1 MNDAVRI
8 TALGLLLLSSWA
20 PSAARAQFRQEM
32 DLGEISLSGETPESI
47 ILLWPTFSYRLARLM
62 IARYGQPTRA
72 SDHSL
77 VWSGNGQWART
88 VVYRDTQK
96 SGGGSRLEQSVAYRV
111 PEARLGDLARF
122 DEDIEV
128 DRKEGWLTARS
139 DDEAENFLAL
149 NLADEVLK
157 GRRTPSQAAEFR
169 RSAARLRDA
178 GKSLPYFERLL
189 FVRGGIPL
197 KPAAGD

>member
-1 MNDAVRI
+1 MNDAARRL
-8 TALGLLLLSSWA
+8 ALGLLLLAACA
-20 PSAARAQFRQEM
+20 PGARAQFREEM
-32 DLGEISLSGETPESI
+32 ALDEISLSGETPESI
-47 ILLWPTFSYRLARLM
+47 ILLWPTYSYRLARLM
-62 IARYGQPTRA
+62 ISKYGQPTRA

-88 VVYRDTQK
+88 VVYRDSRKT
-96 SGGGSRLEQSVAYRV
+96 GGGGRLEQSVAYRV

-122 DEDIEV
+122 DEEIEV
-128 DRKEGWLTARS
+128 DRKEGWLTARA

-149 NLADEVLK
+149 NLADEVLRGK
-157 GRRTPSQAAEFR
+157 RTSREASEFR

-189 FVRGGIPL
+189 FVRGRIPL
-197 KPAAGD
+197 KPESGG

>member
-1 MNDAVRI
+1 MNHAARLAAI
-8 TALGLLLLSSWA
+8 GLLLASWT
-20 PSAARAQFRQEM
+20 PSAARAQFRQEI

-62 IARYGQPTRA
+62 IARYGQPARA

-88 VVYRDTQK
+88 VVYRDSQRT
-96 SGGGSRLEQSVAYRV
+96 GGGSRLEQSVAYRV
-111 PEARLGDLARF
+111 PEARLEDLARF
-122 DEDIEV
+122 DKDIEA
-128 DRKEGWLTARS
+128 DRKEGWLTVRA

-149 NLADEVLK
+149 NLADEVVK
-157 GRRTPSQAAEFR
+157 GKRTPRDAADFR

-178 GKSLPYFERLL
+178 GKSLPYFDRLL
-189 FVRGGIPL
+189 FVPLGSPGSRGSR
-197 KPAAGD
+197 D